1 MPVSISPAEAEA
13 VQNAMAQAE
22 STSPV
27 VQDPTAAANS
37 TIEAPDQASHDYSAD
52 ETPGHIQADTPEIG
66 EHDARV
72 VEATKAGGRHVKQH
86 HAQKADGQKQKS
98 NKDREAHVEAKR
110 KETEKSWK
118 SNRRSVAPN
127 HRGK

>member
-1 MPVSISPAEAEA
+1 MPVSINPAEASA
-13 VQNAMAQAE
+13 VQNAIAQAE
-22 STSPV
+22 STSPI

-37 TIEAPDQASHDYSAD
+37 TMSNENQDHSFSAD
-52 ETPGHIQADTPEIG
+52 DSPEHIQADPVEQG

-72 VEATKAGGRHVKQH
+72 VEPTKFGGRHVTQK